1 MPTARVSDWLGA
13 LKIRRRPVG
22 SICAIVIAGLVGVTL
37 LTGLSAQAE
46 QAVPPSVR
54 GQVARHLPIARPRPR
69 LPRHDLADGGHV
81 RFAEGLRV
89 PWVTLTSLAD
99 ATSAGNFT
107 QAVYQ
112 ALVPTAGAEPIA
124 VTVAQSGAFSVTV
137 APGPVALTPVTPPTT
152 PDHTANGTL
161 PSVTVQDGRNYY
173 PGWSVVGQDSNFTGS
188 GSAAGKV
195 ISGDALGWTPTV
207 DGSLADHATL
217 GGTVPPAGGN
227 AGSTGPGLGSTAA
240 TLASA
245 TPGNGFGTTVL
256 SANLLLDIPAGAV
269 ADSSYTSSLTIT
281 YLETGP

>member
-1 MPTARVSDWLGA
+1 
-13 LKIRRRPVG
+13 
-22 SICAIVIAGLVGVTL
+22 
-37 LTGLSAQAE
+37 
-46 QAVPPSVR
+46 
-54 GQVARHLPIARPRPR
+54 
-69 LPRHDLADGGHV
+69 V